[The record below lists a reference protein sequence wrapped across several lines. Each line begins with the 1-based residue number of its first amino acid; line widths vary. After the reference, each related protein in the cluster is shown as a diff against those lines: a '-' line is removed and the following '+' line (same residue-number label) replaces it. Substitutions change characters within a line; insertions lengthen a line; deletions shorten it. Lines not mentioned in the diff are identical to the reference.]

1 MQYDEPH
8 FLVDR
13 EDTTVTTDK
22 KYEAEDCPALPCQ
35 TWVITQKLEETA
47 LFINQ
52 EDIKFGR
59 GPGYTAGKFL
69 CFSADDSSKKPAC
82 MRIYAQISMDGT

>member
-52 EDIKFGR
+52 EHIKFGR

-69 CFSADDSSKKPAC
+69 CYSADDSSKKPAF
-82 MRIYAQISMDGT
+82 MRIYAQIPMDGT